1 MTRVGSSISRL
12 LVLRA
17 STERKSRQLYG
28 DVAYGHVGTC
38 LSFRSLSRIG
48 VLTAVY
54 DIYVRTKEK
63 ECAIPHKGLQA
74 SFFPP
79 SFPFSLFQIPLPSSS
94 LPLPFIS
101 HFFSLC
107 LSVSPPLPAY
117 LPPSLPPSKIPLS
130 FHLSF
135 FLRARSV
142 AHVPGAR
149 SRARTQE
156 ISLSLSLSCPP
167 LRECERERLK
177 GGERRSEAGGREM
190 EGSKKNAPVE
200 QLLHDSHE
208 CRYVCVYMNVQARR
222 TRSSPPRGE

>member
-107 LSVSPPLPAY
+107 LSVSPLLPAY
-117 LPPSLPPSKIPLS
+117 LPPSLQDPFIIPP
-130 FHLSF
+130 F
-135 FLRARSV
+135 FLLAGSFCRTRTGGTLARAY
-142 AHVPGAR
+142 
-149 SRARTQE
+149 SRDL
-156 ISLSLSLSCPP
+156 SLSLSLLSSAEGV
-167 LRECERERLK
+167 REREIE
-177 GGERRSEAGGREM
+177 GRRKKKRGGRAGDGRE
-190 EGSKKNAPVE
+190 
-200 QLLHDSHE
+200 
-208 CRYVCVYMNVQARR
+208 
-222 TRSSPPRGE
+222 

>member
-28 DVAYGHVGTC
+28 DVAYGHVATC

-107 LSVSPPLPAY
+107 LSVSPLLPAY
-117 LPPSLPPSKIPLS
+117 LPPSLQDPFIIPP
-130 FHLSF
+130 F
-135 FLRARSV
+135 FLLAGSFCRTRTGGTLARAY
-142 AHVPGAR
+142 
-149 SRARTQE
+149 SRDL
-156 ISLSLSLSCPP
+156 SLSLSLLSSAEGV
-167 LRECERERLK
+167 REREIE
-177 GGERRSEAGGREM
+177 GRRKKKRGGRAGDGRE
-190 EGSKKNAPVE
+190 
-200 QLLHDSHE
+200 
-208 CRYVCVYMNVQARR
+208 
-222 TRSSPPRGE
+222 